1 MRKAILLALAIFP
14 MIYLPS
20 MAINLESGRFARE
33 ISSIQNSGL
42 NYAGSYTADEQKE
55 KAGVGGDKSIYK
67 YEYKSPKKAFLYSL
81 IIPGWGQKYAGSKIF
96 KPIVFLAADIGLW
109 SFYFKYHGDGNKK
122 TDESQDFAN
131 TYWRE
136 GTNTT
141 DSTYRYWLQ
150 VHDKNEDS
158 LTHQLPDSKTQQY
171 YEMIGK
177 YDQFRSGWVDYWG
190 DTLKYDSAGK
200 YVSPLR
206 DKYNGIRGEA
216 NDLLNK
222 AKTFIVISMVNHL
235 LSAIDAA
242 VAANRHNRNQS
253 GDNWLSVRTEMK
265 YYSATEQMPIVRLAC
280 RF

>member
-1 MRKAILLALAIFP
+1 MRKTILLALAILP

-20 MAINLESGRFARE
+20 MAINLESGRLAAQ

-42 NYAGSYTADEQKE
+42 NYASSYTGDEQKE
-55 KAGVGGDKSIYK
+55 TPSVGGDKNIYK

-81 IIPGWGQKYAGSKIF
+81 IIPGWGQKYAGSKII

-109 SFYFKYHGDGNKK
+109 SFHFKYHSDGSKK
-122 TDESQDFAN
+122 TDEFQAFAD

-136 GTNTT
+136 GTDTT
-141 DSTYRYWLQ
+141 NETYRYWLQ
-150 VHDKNEDS
+150 AHSMIEDS

-177 YDQFRSGWVDYWG
+177 YDQFRSGWVDYWS
-190 DTLKYDSAGK
+190 DTLLYDST
-200 YVSPLR
+200 VSPLR
-206 DKYNGIRGEA
+206 DRYNTMRGKA
-216 NDLLNK
+216 NDVLNK